1 MRLRSTVTANPSG
14 SRNKDRWQLVY
25 RPRKSPRYA
34 IVAAAAIIIVFIVIA
49 ALLRVSDTG
58 AYFRTSDQVAMAL
71 IGCVIGGS
79 LLTLTRARI
88 RVGAEGVAVRNM
100 LQERIFDWSIVRG
113 VWYPDGANWAR
124 LELPDDEHI
133 PVLAIQA
140 NDGEKAITAMNE
152 FRALRDRYTRDPD
165 R

>member
-1 MRLRSTVTANPSG
+1 MRLRAAGETTE
-14 SRNKDRWQLVY
+14 SRDADRWQMVY

-34 IVAAAAIIIVFIVIA
+34 IVAAGAIIDVFIAIA
-49 ALLRVSDTG
+49 ALLRISDTG

-88 RVGAEGVAVRNM
+88 RVGASGVAVRN
-100 LQERIFDWSIVRG
+100 LLNERVFDWSIVEG
-113 VWYPDGANWAR
+113 VWYPDSGNWAR
-124 LELPDDEHI
+124 LELPDDEHV

-140 NDGEKAITAMNE
+140 NDGEQAIAAMNE
-152 FRALRDRYTRDPD
+152 FRALRERYTSTPGR
-165 R
+165 

>member
-1 MRLRSTVTANPSG
+1 VKLRADAARSQDA
-14 SRNKDRWQLVY
+14 DRWQMVY

-34 IVAAAAIIIVFIVIA
+34 IVAASLIIIVFIVIA

-88 RVGAEGVAVRNM
+88 RVGPKGVAVRN
-100 LQERIFDWSIVRG
+100 LLNERVFDWGMVQG
-113 VWYPDGANWAR
+113 VWYPDSGNWAR
-124 LELPDDEHI
+124 LELPEDEHV

-140 NDGEKAITAMNE
+140 NDGEQAIAAMNE
-152 FRALRDRYTRDPD
+152 FRALREQYTTDAHR
-165 R
+165 